1 MCFIKYLGTT
11 TVTVK
16 TFLYAS
22 CNLFNDLSHKYV
34 QMTLRDRNTKHLCN
48 MFTFVDICQM
58 IIAQEVVQK
67 KKEKTPTFV
76 ILVFLNIVV
85 SSTTA

>member
-1 MCFIKYLGTT
+1 MLPVIP
-11 TVTVK
+11 
-16 TFLYAS
+16 
-22 CNLFNDLSHKYV
+22 FNDLSHKYV
-34 QMTLRDRNTKHLCN
+34 QITLRDRNAKHLCN

-67 KKEKTPTFV
+67 KERKDTV
-76 ILVFLNIVV
+76 ILVFLNIVA